1 MREVIEIIL
10 SCDSKLTDKQKQEAI
25 TLGLANCRDKRLN
38 NTMLLML
45 SLFKSAL
52 RGNISAIEKIQDIL
66 GENPWL
72 EARKKESE
80 NPKPLAIT
88 FLNTD
93 KIKD

>member
-1 MREVIEIIL
+1 
-10 SCDSKLTDKQKQEAI
+10 
-25 TLGLANCRDKRLN
+25 
-38 NTMLLML
+38 ML

-72 EARKKESE
+72 EARKKENE

-88 FLNTD
+88 FLNTEN
-93 KIKD
+93 IKD